1 MTDIK
6 EKLKELDSHIKLSQ
20 YGSQIDFNYLYKLFN
35 ELLYDYIIIKKDTL
49 KYRLEIKESTENWTL
64 LPSMAK
70 TVLTCELPLKV
81 SSSVYDKYLEIGP
94 DVRKKILD
102 EMKEELLE
110 KFCNYLENKCD

>member
-6 EKLKELDSHIKLSQ
+6 EKIKELDNHINLAQ
-20 YGSQIDFNYLYKLFN
+20 YGSQIDFNFLYNLFK
-35 ELLYDYIIIKKDTL
+35 ELLYDYVIIRKDTL
-49 KYRLEIKESTENWTL
+49 KYRLEVKESTENWTL
-64 LPSMAK
+64 DPSMTQ

-81 SSSVYDKYLEIGP
+81 RASVYDKFLEINL
-94 DVRKKILD
+94 DERKKCLD